1 MVDVLVRFDEDGE
14 QEVVIRLESGMTVI
28 ARQSTLIVDDWG
40 ETNEVSYDD
49 ILYFGK
55 DIEEE

>member
-1 MVDVLVRFDEDGE
+1 MVDITIRFDDNGE

-28 ARQSTLIVDDWG
+28 ARQSSLIIEDWE

-49 ILYFGK
+49 ILYLGK
-55 DIEEE
+55 DIEE